1 MKKYILIILALF
13 SFSATNA
20 EIRWELS
27 EDGTLTI
34 SGTGDMPDYR
44 FVYDTNHGQT
54 TAPWYSE
61 REKIKKIVIEDGVT
75 SIGKCAF
82 HNCESLTSVTIPN
95 SVTYINFYA
104 FKECDSLTSI
114 TIPNSVKLIEE
125 EAFSGCSRLTSVTL
139 SNSLVVLGWQVFE
152 GCYSLKSVIIPNS
165 VKTIG
170 WWAFSSCKSLT
181 SVTIPNSVTNI
192 GNYAFAACD
201 SLTSITFEG
210 STPPELGKEVF
221 KYVKS
226 TIPVY
231 VPANSIEAYKKA
243 LGDYFEEVAIQALQH

>member
-13 SFSATNA
+13 SFSAIHA
-20 EIRWELS
+20 EITWTLKR
-27 EDGTLTI
+27 GTLTI

-95 SVTYINFYA
+95 SVTYINLYA

-139 SNSLVVLGWQVFE
+139 SNSLVVLGWRVFG

-170 WWAFSSCKSLT
+170 WWAFSSCMSLT
-181 SVTIPNSVTNI
+181 SVVIPDSVTSI
-192 GNYAFAACD
+192 GYRVFEGCE

-210 STPPELGKEVF
+210 STPPEFGKDVF
-221 KYVKS
+221 KDVNKS
-226 TIPVY
+226 IPVY

-243 LGDYFEEVAIQALQH
+243 LGGYFPETSIRALQR